1 MPRHNAACSSG
12 GGHSTPPSA
21 NRYSSYG
28 IPTHNTRECVH
39 LATAAHSDCLLCLS
53 VRSSPDKTYT
63 SFRRSSGAAT
73 AARAPHS
80 LATQLI
86 GCTMSSDG
94 SATTGGCRD
103 ASGGH
108 VTFVAQCVRG
118 STVVVAQAI
127 AAEFADVLA
136 DYGATTLTVPP
147 HAYAKEGPKLDNS
160 KPSDPSM
167 ASSKKRGRRF
177 PKVALSEHY
186 DDALPKRK
194 GEGTE
199 GTYRVPLPDSCA
211 RIRLIQANQRFSLL
225 AFTVDPCSAALKG
238 GDGNHNW
245 HAATREVAR
254 RMYRLRG
261 IDDFYVL
268 VGSWVGMGVMKG
280 YLDQLEELVRP
291 LPNVLFDFSFAAP
304 AVYPCAAAQVKTQA
318 RFDHGLAVWRT
329 VFPDA
334 SDSVTFR
341 ASADRNGW
349 HEFRSPHIAR
359 RIGSAFFV
367 THRHCPVNLD
377 HFQLEIVG
385 FMTGDGR
392 LDVTM
397 KLSPA
402 DVLLGR
408 RNRDMGEE

>member
-1 MPRHNAACSSG
+1 MAYRR
-12 GGHSTPPSA
+12 T
-21 NRYSSYG
+21 
-28 IPTHNTRECVH
+28 THESVFIGPQRRT
-39 LATAAHSDCLLCLS
+39 ATACCAYLCR
-53 VRSSPDKTYT
+53 RSSPDKTYT

-108 VTFVAQCVRG
+108 VTFIAQCVRG

-127 AAEFADVLA
+127 AAEFDDVLA

-199 GTYRVPLPDSCA
+199 GTYRVALPDSCA

-291 LPNVLFDFSFAAP
+291 LPNVCSLCVCRSCCLPVCRSAGENTSSLRPRAGCL
-304 AVYPCAAAQVKTQA
+304 A
-318 RFDHGLAVWRT
+318 HGLSRRQRQRYVPCLRRSKRLARVP
-329 VFPDA
+329 FPPYRPPHWKCL
-334 SDSVTFR
+334 FR
-341 ASADRNGW
+341 YTPALPSEFGPLPARDRGV
-349 HEFRSPHIAR
+349 H
-359 RIGSAFFV
+359 
-367 THRHCPVNLD
+367 
-377 HFQLEIVG
+377 
-385 FMTGDGR
+385 DG
-392 LDVTM
+392 
-397 KLSPA
+397 
-402 DVLLGR
+402 
-408 RNRDMGEE
+408 